1 MWNTYTNIYDDDI
14 TCNHGNTVNKL
25 VSIFFS
31 GTFLG
36 GKILRGGQLVGQI
49 LSRCHMA
56 ECSLKNL
63 NGTTK
68 IKIWLTI
75 TTADAR
81 VIKNHEKRR
90 AILQGHYKMHAWLLL
105 EGWQNVTLQYNI
117 MTKIGNMIFVTIG
130 KSVSICHSTFI
141 IFYNTL

>member
-1 MWNTYTNIYDDDI
+1 MRIHEATIVSTLQMYALTTEIVNTHTHVRNIQNTKGNKKVGLRLILVKYLHTYIYIYIYDDDI

-56 ECSLKNL
+56 ECNLKNL

-68 IKIWLTI
+68 IKI
-75 TTADAR
+75 
-81 VIKNHEKRR
+81 
-90 AILQGHYKMHAWLLL
+90 
-105 EGWQNVTLQYNI
+105 
-117 MTKIGNMIFVTIG
+117 
-130 KSVSICHSTFI
+130 
-141 IFYNTL
+141 